1 MNNKKYLI
9 ILILKLLETETDI
22 DKPLTQTKI
31 AEIISER
38 FPCDRKTVCRNIGFL
53 IKVGYPI
60 RKTNKGYYLDNKKF
74 TVDEAKFILNA
85 VRNSS
90 LKTEMEKKVLANRL
104 EDILYKIYR

>member
-38 FPCDRKTVCRNIGFL
+38 FPCDRKTVCRNIGF
-53 IKVGYPI
+53 
-60 RKTNKGYYLDNKKF
+60 
-74 TVDEAKFILNA
+74 
-85 VRNSS
+85 
-90 LKTEMEKKVLANRL
+90 
-104 EDILYKIYR
+104 